1 MIAQFFQTVDL
12 GIKSLLVQKMRAG
25 LAALGI
31 FIGTST
37 VIWLVAMG
45 EGVSYRA
52 QQQILELGAKNV
64 IVRTKQPNEGSE
76 EDASSRVKTYG
87 LLRADYRRIV
97 ENIPNIRRAIPMRE
111 LKFELRL
118 DDRTADTKLVGCT
131 EEYLE
136 LNRLEIARG
145 RWLANRDRGEKV
157 IVLAAETARRLFPYE
172 NPIGRAIWVG
182 SEFYTVIG
190 QTKDRTASA
199 AIGGSLDS
207 RDYNLD
213 AYIPIKTLRQRVG
226 DLVMKRVG
234 GGRGFNFVGEDV
246 ELSQITVEVNRIEE
260 VDETAQIIET
270 LLKKFHEEED
280 YAVVV
285 PRELLRQAER
295 TRTMFN
301 VLLVVIAGI
310 SLLVGGIGI
319 MNIML
324 ATVTE
329 RTREIG
335 VRRALGAARSD
346 IIGQF
351 LTETVVLTAS
361 GGLAGVL
368 FGLSVGPIF
377 RLIKQT
383 VTAISPEALP
393 PIVHQLEP
401 RIALW
406 SVLLSL
412 GISLGV
418 GVLFGVYPARKAA
431 YLDPIEALRHE

>member
-12 GIKSLLVQKMRAG
+12 GIKSLLLQKMRAG

-64 IVRTKQPNEGSE
+64 IVRTKEPNAGSE
-76 EDASSRVKTYG
+76 EQANSRVKTYG

-97 ENIPNIRRAIPMRE
+97 EIIPNIHRAIPMRE

-118 DDRTADTKLVGCT
+118 DDRTADAKLVGCT
-131 EEYLE
+131 EDYLA

-145 RWLANRDRGEKV
+145 RWLSRRDRGQKV
-157 IVLAAETARRLFPYE
+157 IVLASQTAKRLFPYE
-172 NPIGRAIWVG
+172 NPIGRSIWVG
-182 SEFYTVIG
+182 AEFYTVIG

-234 GGRGFNFVGEDV
+234 GGQGMNFVGEDV
-246 ELSQITVEVNRIEE
+246 ELSQITVEVENIED
-260 VDETAQIIET
+260 VDETAQIIQT
-270 LLKKFHEEED
+270 LLKKYHEKED
-280 YAVVV
+280 YAVVI

-335 VRRALGAARSD
+335 IRRALGATRKD

-351 LTETVVLTAS
+351 LIETVVLTAS

-377 RLIKQT
+377 RFAKKIVMT
-383 VTAISPEALP
+383 FSPDTLP
-393 PIVHQLEP
+393 PIVHELEP